1 MKKILA
7 LLLCAIMV
15 VSVFAGC
22 NNNSGNQGN
31 KNGDDNVIT
40 IGIPESSSVTDYY
53 NNDMTKWLEEV
64 TGYTIEWELFAA
76 STGDY
81 SSQISTMNS
90 ANLPLPDMM
99 IGFNLGDQVYE
110 EYGEDGLF
118 IDLTPYY
125 EDKEKSQVWW
135 DRLDGLN
142 DPVYKNN
149 IIRRITADD
158 GCMYVFPSIE
168 QSLIDTM
175 NYQVYINDRWLE
187 NVGMSKPT
195 NTQEFLEVLKAFRD
209 QDANGNGRADDEIP
223 LLGSVTTLSGDVLNY
238 LLNMFVYVD
247 DIRHFNV
254 DDNGKVYLPHM
265 TDEYR
270 EGLKFIYDLV
280 VTEKVLN
287 PMAITMNATALKP
300 MTCPAAG
307 GDALVGV
314 VVTHPTLGFT
324 QGDAGLLDYSC
335 LPLWGNAIVHEDAN
349 NRRGFITKYAENPDA
364 CWEIWMAMCS
374 EEGSI
379 RLRYGNKGEHW
390 DWADEGAT
398 SFMGLPAQ
406 YKLYEDVWGTQG
418 DDNYRYVESTILPN
432 AEQEGAQLTGKE
444 DEVTLHKYQMF
455 KEMRASYDK
464 QIAEY
469 NPDSKNL
476 CPMLV
481 WTNLELSECPERED
495 CQTYLN
501 KALSEFATGVRNPHN
516 DGDWNKYLQDLQTL
530 QVDKWVTYSQG
541 VYERVISEQAD
552 LT

>member
-22 NNNSGNQGN
+22 NNDSGNQGN
-31 KNGDDNVIT
+31 SGDDNVIT

-64 TGYTIEWELFAA
+64 TGYTIEWELFAG

-90 ANLPLPDMM
+90 ANIPLPDML
-99 IGFNLGDQVYE
+99 INFNLGDAVYE

-135 DRLDGLN
+135 DRLDDLN

-168 QSLIDTM
+168 QSIIDTM

-195 NTQEFLEVLKAFRD
+195 NRDEFVEVLKAFRD
-209 QDANGNGRADDEIP
+209 QDANGNGRTDDEIP
-223 LLGSVTTLSGDVLNY
+223 LLGAVNNLSGDVLNY
-238 LLNMFVYVD
+238 LVNMFVYVD
-247 DIRHFNV
+247 DVRHFNV

-265 TDEYR
+265 TDDYR
-270 EGLKFIYDLV
+270 EAMKFIYDLV
-280 VTEKVLN
+280 VTEKLLN
-287 PMAITMNATALKP
+287 SMALTMNASALKP
-300 MTCPAAG
+300 MTTPAAG
-307 GDALVGV
+307 GDALVGIV
-314 VVTHPTLGFT
+314 VAHPTLGFT
-324 QGDAGLLDYSC
+324 QGDAGLMDYSC
-335 LPLWGNAIVHEDAN
+335 LPLWGNAIIHEDQN
-349 NRRGFITKYAENPDA
+349 YRRGFITKYAENPDA

-418 DDNYRYVESTILPN
+418 DDNFRVCESCILPN

-455 KEMRASYDK
+455 KDMRASYDK

-469 NPDSKNL
+469 NPPEKNL

-481 WTNLELSECPERED
+481 WNNLELAECPERED

-501 KALSEFATGVRNPHN
+501 KALAEFATGVRNPHN

-530 QVDKWVTYSQG
+530 GVEKWITYSQG
-541 VYERVISEQAD
+541 VYERVVSEQAN